1 MNPAENRE
9 KILEIRDLDIAFT
22 TDSGTVNAVRGVNL
36 DLHQGE
42 TIAIVGESG
51 SGKSVTTKAVMGIL
65 AGNGKIQN
73 GSIRYTYYEFS
84 PERIRELQKKYDGK
98 IPEGYARE
106 EEKRTVDI
114 VQSTPKFIQSEI
126 RGRRIAMVFQDPL
139 TSLDPTMTIGKQVME
154 AMRYHYKMPKDQAW
168 KRAVEL
174 LKLVGIT
181 DAEKRMK
188 NYPHQLSGGM
198 RQRVVIAIALSCD
211 PEVLICDE
219 PTTALDVT
227 IQAKILELIQDI
239 QKKKDLAVIYITHDL
254 GVVAKVADYV
264 NVMYAGRIVEKGTV
278 NEIFYDPRHP
288 YTWGLLASMPD
299 LKTSG
304 DELYTIPGS
313 PPNLLYEVKGD
324 AFAPRNQFALHIDEK
339 IAPPMFRI
347 SDTHSA
353 ATWLLA
359 PKAPKIEMPAELK
372 RRIERMKK
380 EARGHE

>member
-1 MNPAENRE
+1 MNE
-9 KILEIRDLDIAFT
+9 KEKVLEIRNLDIAFT
-22 TDSGTVNAVRGVNL
+22 TDNGTVNAVRGVDL
-36 DLHQGE
+36 DLHRGE

-65 AGNGKIQN
+65 AGNGKILD
-73 GSIRYTYYEFS
+73 GSINFTYYDFS
-84 PERIRELQKKYDGK
+84 PERIKQLQNEFDGR
-98 IPEGYARE
+98 IPEGFAKDE
-106 EEKRTVDI
+106 ERRTVDI
-114 VQSTPKFIQSEI
+114 VKSTPKFIQSQI

-154 AMRYHYKMPKDQAW
+154 AMRYHYKMPKKEAW
-168 KRAVEL
+168 DRAVNL

-227 IQAKILELIQDI
+227 IQAKILELIKDI
-239 QKKKDLAVIYITHDL
+239 QKKKDLSVIYITHDL

-264 NVMYAGRIVEKGTV
+264 NVMYAGRIIEKGTV
-278 NEIFYDPRHP
+278 NEIFYDPKHP

-299 LKTSG
+299 MDTSG
-304 DELYTIPGS
+304 DELYTIPGT

-339 IAPPMFRI
+339 VAPPMFKVT
-347 SDTHSA
+347 DTHSA

-359 PKAPKIEMPAELK
+359 PKAPHVEMPAELK
-372 RRIERMKK
+372 ARIERMKK
-380 EARGHE
+380 EAKIDG